1 VSHILGVCV
10 SHTLVS
16 MFAIVVVFS
25 ERYAL
30 RQKPLFSIEYLVH
43 HSKTN

>member
-1 VSHILGVCV
+1 
-10 SHTLVS
+10 

-43 HSKTN
+43 HSKTRWQHSDIR